1 MKIYK
6 FGGSSIKNYK
16 RIKNL
21 SKVIKIN
28 KNNNKIMVLSAIGK
42 NTNKLEKVVKNFF
55 IKNNTYIQVLNIYKN
70 HFKIIKNLFIKNH
83 FIFKYIKFFFNELI
97 FFFKKKKSI
106 KYHFI
111 YDQIVG
117 SGELISTKIVSE
129 YLNLIGFPN
138 FWLDCRNYLKTDN
151 SYREAHVNWQQTK
164 KKIKQINKN
173 FFYITQGFIGADNNY
188 FTTTFG
194 REGSDYTASIF
205 SFCLNAESQT
215 TWKDVPGIL
224 NADPRFFLKKKIFK
238 SLSYKET
245 LELSYY
251 GASVIHPK
259 TLYPLK
265 EKKIPLYIRSFIFPK
280 KKGTLVSAKY
290 INNVITSCFIV
301 KKQQKLIFFSKKK
314 FSFFLEKDISFIFK
328 YISYFKINFFLIQN
342 SPISISICIEDK
354 FNNLYFL
361 IKKLKKKFIIKL
373 LNNVYLYTLLHYN
386 VYNINFIIKKYK
398 LILRQ
403 INSDY
408 IQWILKLN

>member
-42 NTNKLEKVVKNFF
+42 NTNKLEKVVNNFF
-55 IKNNTYIQVLNIYKN
+55 IKKNTYIQVLNIYKN
-70 HFKIIKNLFIKNH
+70 HIKIINNLFIKNN
-83 FIFKYIKFFFNELI
+83 FIFKYIKYFFNELI
-97 FFFKKKKSI
+97 FLLKKKKSI

-129 YLNLIGFPN
+129 YLNLIGFTN
-138 FWLDCRNYLKTDN
+138 FWLDCRNYIKTDN

-164 KKIKQINKN
+164 KKIKKINKN

-224 NADPRFFLKKKIFK
+224 NADPIFFFKKKIFK

-280 KKGTLVSAKY
+280 KKGTLVSATY

-328 YISYFKINFFLIQN
+328 YISYYKMNFFLIQN

-361 IKKLKKKFIIKL
+361 IKKFKKKFIIKL

-386 VYNINFIIKKYK
+386 VNNINFKIKKYK

>member
-28 KNNNKIMVLSAIGK
+28 KNNNKIIVLSAIGK
-42 NTNKLEKVVKNFF
+42 NTNKLEKVVNNFF
-55 IKNNTYIQVLNIYKN
+55 IKNKKNTYIQVLNIYKN
-70 HFKIIKNLFIKNH
+70 HFKMIKNLFIKNN
-83 FIFKYIKFFFNELI
+83 FIFKYIKFFFNEFI
-97 FFFKKKKSI
+97 FFLKKKKSI

-129 YLNLIGFPN
+129 YLNLIGLKN
-138 FWLDCRNYLKTDN
+138 FWLDCRNYIKTDN

-164 KKIKQINKN
+164 KKIKKINQN
-173 FFYITQGFIGADNNY
+173 LFYITQGFIGADNNY

-224 NADPRFFLKKKIFK
+224 NADPRFFFKKKIFK

-265 EKKIPLYIRSFIFPK
+265 KKKIPLYIRSFIFPK
-280 KKGTLVSAKY
+280 KKGTLVSDKY

-301 KKQQKLIFFSKKK
+301 KKKQKFIFFYKKK
-314 FSFFLEKDISFIFK
+314 FSFFLEKDISLIFK
-328 YISYFKINFFLIQN
+328 YISNYKINFFN
-342 SPISISICIEDK
+342 SK
-354 FNNLYFL
+354 FSN
-361 IKKLKKKFIIKL
+361 
-373 LNNVYLYTLLHYN
+373 
-386 VYNINFIIKKYK
+386 
-398 LILRQ
+398 
-403 INSDY
+403 
-408 IQWILKLN
+408 

>member
-28 KNNNKIMVLSAIGK
+28 KNNNKIIVLSAIGK

-55 IKNNTYIQVLNIYKN
+55 INKKTYIQVLNIYKN
-70 HFKIIKNLFIKNH
+70 HFKMIKNLFFKKK
-83 FIFKYIKFFFNELI
+83 FIFKYIKYFFNELI
-97 FFFKKKKSI
+97 FFLKKKKSI

-129 YLNLIGFPN
+129 YLNLIGLKN
-138 FWLDCRNYLKTDN
+138 FWLDCRNYIKTDN

-164 KKIKQINKN
+164 KKIKKINKN

-259 TLYPLK
+259 TLDPLK
-265 EKKIPLYIRSFIFPK
+265 KKKIPLYIRSFIFPK
-280 KKGTLVSAKY
+280 KKGTLVRDKS

-301 KKQQKLIFFSKKK
+301 KNKQKLIFFSKKK

-328 YISYFKINFFLIQN
+328 YISNYKIYFFLIQN

-354 FNNLYFL
+354 FNNLSFL
-361 IKKLKKKFIIKL
+361 IKKLKRIFIIKL
-373 LNNVYLYTLLHYN
+373 LNNVYLYTILHYN
-386 VYNINFIIKKYK
+386 VNNINFIIKKYK

-408 IQWILKLN
+408 IQWIFKLN